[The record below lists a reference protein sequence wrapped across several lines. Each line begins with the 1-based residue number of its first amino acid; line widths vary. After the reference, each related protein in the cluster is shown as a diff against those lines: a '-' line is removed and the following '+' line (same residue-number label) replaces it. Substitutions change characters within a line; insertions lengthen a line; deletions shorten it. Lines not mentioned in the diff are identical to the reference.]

1 MSKSIDTIYKNN
13 LLIIDGLNLA
23 FNPTGGTIK

>member
-1 MSKSIDTIYKNN
+1 MSKSIDTIYENN

-23 FNPTGGTIK
+23 FSPILEAR